1 MSLYSE
7 WKARAENL
15 ESDAAYQQYWSNYF
29 SQETEVYKQ
38 VLLSHDKPLSR
49 AISTDLKSQKILLS
63 LHICAHQ
70 KASTHKSSECRRH
83 NRTGMMPFSGFFDDP
98 A

>member
-29 SQETEVYKQ
+29 SQET
-38 VLLSHDKPLSR
+38 SR
-49 AISTDLKSQKILLS
+49 S
-63 LHICAHQ
+63 
-70 KASTHKSSECRRH
+70 
-83 NRTGMMPFSGFFDDP
+83 F
-98 A
+98 